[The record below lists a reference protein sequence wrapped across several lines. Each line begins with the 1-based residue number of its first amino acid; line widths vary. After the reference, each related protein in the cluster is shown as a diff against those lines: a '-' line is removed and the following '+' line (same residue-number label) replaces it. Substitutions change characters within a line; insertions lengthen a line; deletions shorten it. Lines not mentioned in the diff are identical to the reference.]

1 MEQLTYNSEWRKEF
15 RNILVRYMNDD
26 TGDVNEEYIERI
38 SDFIIKELRMVG
50 EKSNEIKE
58 IIELLE

>member
-1 MEQLTYNSEWRKEF
+1 MD
-15 RNILVRYMNDD
+15 DD

-50 EKSNEIKE
+50 EDSNEIKE